1 VPVGGTPRSTPR
13 IRALPKILSLHFLL
27 RALSSV
33 KSKLCI
39 ALPPELELS
48 PPVSVLW
55 AAVGSGVVLVP
66 DKLSQ
71 GELAAFEPSNE
82 TLEFEALS
90 DAEFVLGS
98 AVPHNHDLVLG
109 DYSVH
114 TNLGALRAAQA
125 RISVIR
131 ASLIREGRL

>member
-1 VPVGGTPRSTPR
+1 M
-13 IRALPKILSLHFLL
+13 SLKAGECW
-27 RALSSV
+27 RYQ
-33 KSKLCI
+33 
-39 ALPPELELS
+39 PPAGHT
-48 PPVSVLW
+48 VLW
-55 AAVGSGVVLVP
+55 AAFGSGVVLVP

-114 TNLGALRAAQA
+114 TNLDALRAAQA

>member
-1 VPVGGTPRSTPR
+1 M
-13 IRALPKILSLHFLL
+13 SLKAGECW
-27 RALSSV
+27 RYQ
-33 KSKLCI
+33 
-39 ALPPELELS
+39 PPAGHT
-48 PPVSVLW
+48 VLW

-109 DYSVH
+109 TTQY
-114 TNLGALRAAQA
+114 T
-125 RISVIR
+125 RISMR
-131 ASLIREGRL
+131 CARPRSEYQ

>member
-1 VPVGGTPRSTPR
+1 
-13 IRALPKILSLHFLL
+13 
-27 RALSSV
+27 V
-33 KSKLCI
+33 KSKLWI
-39 ALPPELELS
+39 A
-48 PPVSVLW
+48 
-55 AAVGSGVVLVP
+55 
-66 DKLSQ
+66 
-71 GELAAFEPSNE
+71 

-90 DAEFVLGS
+90 DAEFVLCS

-114 TNLGALRAAQA
+114 TNLDALRAAQA